1 MLWGSHCHHFVLFS
15 IIIIIAL
22 WHHGIRY
29 SGIATSWH
37 CWYYGIIVDIS
48 TIDTIVVTIGII
60 VTLYTVWPSCAM
72 AFELWSASRALTLS
86 RWFNSKGARQMSQ
99 WNTGPVCAASTCLV
113 RLDFRVN
120 AESQESHLCGL
131 SVEWVFRWPVSVFL
145 FLNFTLHTRGMGRYR
160 CCRCHGAF
168 HGGRDGL
175 SPGKVLG
182 SGCNC
187 LCNCSG
193 ESSCAFS
200 GCGSTLKICPQ
211 WPHLCLRSFV

>member
-1 MLWGSHCHHFVLFS
+1 MLWGSHCHHFVLFP

-120 AESQESHLCGL
+120 AESQESHLYGL

-145 FLNFTLHTRGMGRYR
+145 FWTSLCIRGHGLVSVLSLSWSLPWRTRWS
-160 CCRCHGAF
+160 F
-168 HGGRDGL
+168 
-175 SPGKVLG
+175 PGKSFG
-182 SGCNC
+182 
-187 LCNCSG
+187 
-193 ESSCAFS
+193 
-200 GCGSTLKICPQ
+200 Q
-211 WPHLCLRSFV
+211 WVQLSL

>member
-1 MLWGSHCHHFVLFS
+1 MKYSSFIASQF
-15 IIIIIAL
+15 IIIIGIVTLWRCDIIIDCGIMASDILAL
-22 WHHGIRY
+22 RHL
-29 SGIATSWH
+29 
-37 CWYYGIIVDIS
+37 DIS
-48 TIDTIVVTIGII
+48 TIDTIVVTIDII

-145 FLNFTLHTRGMGRYR
+145 F
-160 CCRCHGAF
+160 
-168 HGGRDGL
+168 
-175 SPGKVLG
+175 
-182 SGCNC
+182 
-187 LCNCSG
+187 
-193 ESSCAFS
+193 
-200 GCGSTLKICPQ
+200 
-211 WPHLCLRSFV
+211 